1 MGDSEDATPEAYVLS
16 LLAEGKHRAAF
27 EVIPQFGSAAAY
39 APHFANLAY
48 RLWRAGDAD
57 DAAEALDEALT
68 LDPRLASAWLTLG
81 TVKLSQGELEEGDR
95 CLAEAIDLGTKA
107 ASAHYLRG
115 LAAKRVGRREEAAE
129 HFVGCLEMNPAHREA
144 SAELRELAA
153 REDGDDPA
161 ARRARQALAR
171 ANRSADSGPVD
182 SGPVRATLSACL
194 IVKDEEESLAR
205 CLGSLQSVA
214 DQVVVVDTGS
224 KDGTVAVARDSGAEV
239 YHLEWRD
246 DFAAARNAAIAR
258 ATCDWVLIVDADEEL
273 PAESADQLR
282 ELLANP
288 VPGLVCHLLTQ
299 APAADATDAAAGL
312 VGHPRLFR
320 SGAGIHF
327 AGIVHEQLVDA
338 DGRPIEEVVFTGIP
352 VLHHGY
358 LEPPSAMSKRSERN
372 WRLLQARAEAE
383 PESPAV
389 LFYLGMAQLER
400 GENEHAAAT
409 LRRAAELTG
418 SDRGLR
424 VKTVLGLT
432 QALQLAGQWG
442 EVETVLRAALAD
454 QPGHPELLCALGREL
469 ERQPRTA
476 EAIATYRAAVRG
488 RFGTKM
494 ECQDFT
500 CRDVEPRSRLAAIFL
515 ARGEATSAA
524 AEAKAGLAIRPEA
537 TQLRSLLASALLS
550 AGERQAARAEL
561 DIVLAE
567 NPEYA
572 GAHNNLGVCLALEG
586 RHREAV
592 REFETALA
600 FKPDDMDALCNLAMS
615 RHAQGDFAGAQ
626 HAWEEALK
634 RKSSHVPAWLGLAR
648 TYLENGAYQAG
659 AKCYEMAALHGGHS
673 AEVMAEIAEARSELR
688 RMAARE
694 AAREE
699 AE

>member
-1 MGDSEDATPEAYVLS
+1 MGDSEGATPEVYVLS
-16 LLAEGKHRAAF
+16 LLAEGKHRVAF
-27 EVIPQFGSAAAY
+27 EVVPQFGSAAAY

-48 RLWRAGDAD
+48 RLWRTGQAD
-57 DAAEALDEALT
+57 DAVDALDEALA
-68 LDPRLASAWLTLG
+68 LDPRLASAWLILG

-95 CLAEAIDLGTKA
+95 CLAEAIALGTKA

-115 LAAKRVGRREEAAE
+115 VAARRSGRREEATE
-129 HFVGCLEMNPAHREA
+129 HFIGCLEMSPAHGEA
-144 SAELRELAA
+144 SAELGELAA
-153 REDGDDPA
+153 LEDSDDPA
-161 ARRARQALAR
+161 GRRVREALAR
-171 ANRSADSGPVD
+171 ANRSADSA
-182 SGPVRATLSACL
+182 PVRATLSACL
-194 IVKDEEESLAR
+194 IVKDEEKSLAR

-224 KDGTVAVARDSGAEV
+224 EDGTVAVARDSGAEV

-273 PAESADQLR
+273 PSESADQLR
-282 ELLANP
+282 ELLGNP

-299 APAADATDAAAGL
+299 APAADATEAAAGL

-320 SGAGIHF
+320 NGAGIHF
-327 AGIVHEQLVDA
+327 AGIVHEQLVDGA
-338 DGRPIEEVVFTGIP
+338 GRPIEEVVFTGIP

-358 LEPPSAMSKRSERN
+358 LEPSSAMSERAARN
-372 WRLLQARAEAE
+372 WRLLQSRAEAE
-383 PESPAV
+383 PENPAV
-389 LFYLGMAQLER
+389 MFYLGMAQLDR
-400 GENEHAAAT
+400 GENEQAAAT
-409 LRRAAELTG
+409 LRRADELTG
-418 SDRGLR
+418 PDGGLS

-432 QALQLAGQWG
+432 QALQLTGQWG
-442 EVETVLRAALAD
+442 EVETVLRAGLAD

-469 ERQPRTA
+469 ERQTRSA
-476 EAIATYRAAVRG
+476 GAIEAYREATRG

-515 ARGEATSAA
+515 GRGEAAA
-524 AEAKAGLAIRPEA
+524 AAEEAKAGLATRPEA

-561 DIVLAE
+561 DIVLAA

-600 FKPDDMDALCNLAMS
+600 FKPGDMDALRNLAMS

-626 HAWEEALK
+626 SAWEEALK
-634 RKSSHVPAWLGLAR
+634 RMPSHAPAWLGLAR
-648 TYLENGAYQAG
+648 TYLENGAYLAG

-673 AEVMAEIAEARSELR
+673 AEVMAEIAEARAELR

-694 AAREE
+694 TARED